1 MTRSILS
8 NWFGLVVLAASTA
21 LLTPIMVHHM
31 GAVDYGVWVLASSI
45 LDYYG
50 LLDLGMRS
58 AMFRYVSLFRGGSQR
73 EEVDRTF
80 SSALL
85 LVIGTA
91 VLICLLSVG
100 IAYLLPRFTQVE
112 GITPRMFSW
121 LLFLLGVSIAVM
133 FPTRMLA
140 TYISAHNRWDL
151 YNAAGIA
158 NTVTRAILLLII
170 LKLGYGLLAIAIAT
184 LVVSFLSLGQHIVF
198 LLIADRQ
205 VQVNLRL
212 VTVGR

>member
-1 MTRSILS
+1 MWI
-8 NWFGLVVLAASTA
+8 
-21 LLTPIMVHHM
+21 
-31 GAVDYGVWVLASSI
+31 LASSV

-85 LVIGTA
+85 LVSLTALLIG
-91 VLICLLSVG
+91 LLSVVVAW
-100 IAYLLPRFTQVE
+100 ILPRFIHVQGT
-112 GITPRMFSW
+112 TPRVFGW
-121 LLFLLGVSIAVM
+121 LLFLLGTSVAVM

-151 YNAAGIA
+151 
-158 NTVTRAILLLII
+158 
-170 LKLGYGLLAIAIAT
+170 
-184 LVVSFLSLGQHIVF
+184 
-198 LLIADRQ
+198 
-205 VQVNLRL
+205 
-212 VTVGR
+212 